1 MEDKNLPREAMA
13 LIGVEKQRQ
22 YTVTEKDIRHF
33 AQAIGDSNPLY
44 HDSEYGKRTKYG
56 SMVAPPLFCHAF
68 AFEDVAP
75 EALPPDGSP
84 VEADIPI
91 PAKRMVGGGS
101 VFESYIRF
109 RPGDQV
115 RVRTLLK
122 DLYTKTGR
130 SGVLY
135 FIVIETCFY
144 NQKDELAAKET
155 ATFIKR
161 I

>member
-1 MEDKNLPREAMA
+1 MDNNIPQEARA
-13 LIGVEKQRQ
+13 LIGVEKRRE
-22 YTVTEKDIRHF
+22 YTVTEKDIRRF
-33 AQAIGDSNPLY
+33 AQAIGDPNPLY
-44 HDSEYGKRTKYG
+44 HDREYGKRTKYG

-75 EALPPDGSP
+75 DELPPDGSP
-84 VEADIPI
+84 VEADVPI

-101 VFESYIRF
+101 VFETYVRF
-109 RPGDQV
+109 RPGDTV
-115 RVRTLLK
+115 RVRASIK
-122 DLYTKTGR
+122 DLYTKQGR

-135 FIVIETCFY
+135 FIVHETCFY